1 MLTGANLIIPPACF
15 FFSFLKFWPGCSAEM
30 VTKIFLR
37 FGTFRTFTI
46 KPRISESNVFPSCES
61 CLSDQLRQSCGRKAS
76 GETAF
81 GESQE
86 MSEHTWQM
94 QMLPYGAREG
104 ALPSWVVGW
113 VRKQRESYIT
123 AFTVTS
129 SLPDT
134 YESSWSDMTDKC
146 RRSNRKCKTKKNSQ

>member
-1 MLTGANLIIPPACF
+1 M
-15 FFSFLKFWPGCSAEM
+15 S
-30 VTKIFLR
+30 
-37 FGTFRTFTI
+37 
-46 KPRISESNVFPSCES
+46 FPSCES
-61 CLSDQLRQSCGRKAS
+61 CLSDELLQSCGRKAS

-94 QMLPYGAREG
+94 QMLPYGARVG

-146 RRSNRKCKTKKNSQ
+146 RRSNRKCKTKKNGQQCEIWTQGALVEACMSGRLQRLCISICHSLMNPLNDTKKTYEW